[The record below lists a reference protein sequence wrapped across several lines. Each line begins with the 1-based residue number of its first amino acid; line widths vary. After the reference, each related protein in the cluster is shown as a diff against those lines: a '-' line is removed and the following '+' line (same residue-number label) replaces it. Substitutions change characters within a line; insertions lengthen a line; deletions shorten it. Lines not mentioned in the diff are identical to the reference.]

1 MKIKLLILIVIL
13 SFSSLLTQAQLL
25 WKITGNNLKK
35 PSYLYGTMH
44 TGNPKVFVM
53 KDLLIEKIATC
64 EAYAGEMI
72 IDPSML
78 FAVMNEIFMSKDTT
92 LKTLLSEQEYK
103 IVKQALDDKL
113 GMMSSFAE
121 RIKPMFTSLLL
132 QEGGLEAMQN
142 APTESNKPL
151 DLFLQEEASKKNL
164 ALIGLETLP
173 EQMNVI
179 NSISLQKQAQMLYN
193 EIIKTDTGSLDNSM
207 EQMLNWYAEQKLDSL
222 YLFASKEFADEPALS
237 YQILTKRNI
246 NMAERIDKL
255 IQEKSAFIAIGAAHL
270 PDEQGVIALLRKKKY
285 KIEAVK

>member
-1 MKIKLLILIVIL
+1 MKIKLLILIIIL

-44 TGNPKVFVM
+44 TGNPKAFVM
-53 KDLLIEKIATC
+53 KDILIEKIATC

-142 APTESNKPL
+142 APMESNKPL

-164 ALIGLETLP
+164 ALIGLETLQ

-193 EIIKTDTGSLDNSM
+193 EIIKTDTDSLDNSM